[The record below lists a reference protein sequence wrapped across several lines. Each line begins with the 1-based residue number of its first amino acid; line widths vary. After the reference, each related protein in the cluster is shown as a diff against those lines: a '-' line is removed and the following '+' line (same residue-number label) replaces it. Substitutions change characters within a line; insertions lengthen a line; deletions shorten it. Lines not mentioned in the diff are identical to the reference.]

1 MKKLVILL
9 MILLLNLGST
19 VALADGDT
27 LSDEVKI
34 VEHIGIAAGLE
45 ERANESISRAEF
57 LSWALKLARIEAG
70 KISETPLFNDVT
82 SGHSYAAVIT
92 AAAERGI
99 ITGVGQGT
107 FRPDDAITVSDA
119 AIMLINAMGYKYE
132 ASAGEYVIYDKL
144 SRAMGLLDDVTYP
157 MGDTLTGKNAA
168 IMLFNALN
176 SPEIGFESLGVKVD
190 LTEDRTFMEKE
201 WEIYRTKGILDTT
214 PIASLTGREVYENE
228 AYIDEVLYNSES
240 FRVNDL
246 LGLSVEA
253 FYYDIDG
260 ERSFV
265 YVYPTKKNNIVK
277 MTDEELQG
285 FSDNTFTFL
294 DGSKKDEYRINA
306 KTSVIWNNRL
316 LKSSEFDLK
325 LNSKSLEA
333 TFISNDG
340 DNIYDCVLVKD
351 ATVYVPTLLDIE
363 NLIIG
368 AKSLAD
374 VKLLEYNSY
383 SITDIDGK
391 TFDFSDIKR
400 NHTILVYNPE
410 DTNTHI
416 EIVVIKEAVSLSVEG
431 MDAEEGK
438 LTLSDGD
445 EHIVSANSAY
455 PIENFEMNTTYSV
468 FFDRLG
474 RIVYARVEK
483 RNGFQAMY
491 MMKAFKDAEND
502 MVLIKML
509 NQDGEIKRYT
519 VAEKL
524 NYRDKDGNL
533 ATPTPTGADDI
544 YTVIGGNS
552 GSFERRLVYVKLN
565 SKGEINTIYNVSK
578 NKDDTFHDPAPV
590 MHNAYR
596 WMAAAYSFENL
607 IQLKANTKVFFVP
620 SADSKDIDDENFYVG
635 DVSSFGNDKAY
646 QNAAYSETYRNT
658 GYYFK
663 PVRIQPGT
671 MESDYIVIECPEGK
685 TFATSSSSYGIV
697 TKIKKTYSEKLE
709 EICNMVTITNL
720 SGVEQ
725 EYEYLPEDESIL
737 GIGDIIQIMSGE
749 SVIKDRDINMYYD
762 RDKDTFDWVTV
773 YDNDIGWRYYAPFR
787 VTKGKVSELENG
799 IAYCNVM
806 TNKKGN
812 TQNEYIRYNQGVILK
827 FDSAKGGYTIMD
839 SGNLKENDEFVAMM
853 SNGVFKVIIFYG
865 DLKG

>member
-1 MKKLVILL
+1 MKKLTLL
-9 MILLLNLGST
+9 IMLLLLSLVPCEVFAKDN
-19 VALADGDT
+19 A
-27 LSDEVKI
+27 LSDEVKLI
-34 VEHIGIAAGLE
+34 EYIGIAAGLE
-45 ERANESISRAEF
+45 ERAEESISRAEF
-57 LSWALKLARIEAG
+57 LSWSLKLARIEVG
-70 KISETPLFNDVT
+70 KVSEEPLFNDVT
-82 SGHSYAAVIT
+82 AGHSYAAVIT

-99 ITGVGQGT
+99 ISGMGQGS

-214 PIASLTGREVYENE
+214 PIASLTGREVYENH
-228 AYIDEVLYNSES
+228 AYIDDLLYNSES

-253 FYYDIDG
+253 FYYDIDD
-260 ERSFV
+260 EKTLI
-265 YVYPTKKNNIVK
+265 YAYPTKRNKIVK
-277 MTDEELQG
+277 MNDEEFQG
-285 FSDNTFTFL
+285 FSDNTFTYL
-294 DGSKKDEYRINA
+294 DGSKKDEYKINT
-306 KTSVIWNNRL
+306 KTSVIWNNRIL
-316 LKSSEFDLK
+316 RGNEFEEK
-325 LNSKSLEA
+325 LNSKSIEV

-340 DNIYDCVLVKD
+340 DNIYEIVIAKD
-351 ATVYVPTLLDIE
+351 ATVYIPVLLDLG
-363 NLIIG
+363 NLILG
-368 AKSLAD
+368 AKDLD
-374 VKLLEYNSY
+374 DIELNEYNSY

-400 NHTILVYNPE
+400 NHTVLVYDPG
-410 DTNTHI
+410 DRNTHI
-416 EIVVIKEAVSLSVEG
+416 EIVVIKEAVSLAVEG

-438 LTLSDGD
+438 LSMSDGG
-445 EHIVSANSAY
+445 EYIVSANSAY
-455 PIENFEMNTTYSV
+455 PIESFEMNTTYSIYL
-468 FFDRLG
+468 DKLG

-491 MMKAFKDAEND
+491 MMKAYKDAEND

-519 VAEKL
+519 VAEKI
-524 NYRDKDGNL
+524 NYRDKDGEV
-533 ATPTPTGADDI
+533 AVSTGTDDI
-544 YTVIGGNS
+544 YTVIGGDS
-552 GSFERRLVYVKLN
+552 GSFERRLVYVRLN

-578 NKDDTFHDPAPV
+578 NKDDTFHDPEPV

-620 SADSKDIDDENFYVG
+620 QANSKKLDDEYFYVG
-635 DVSSFGNDKAY
+635 DLSMFRNDTAY
-646 QNAAYSETYRNT
+646 QNIDYYKTS
-658 GYYFK
+658 GYGFR

-685 TFATSSSSYGIV
+685 TFTTSSSSYGIV
-697 TKIKKTYSEKLE
+697 TKIRKTYSEKLE
-709 EICNMVTITNL
+709 EICDMITIVNI

-725 EYEYLPEDESIL
+725 EYEYLPEAESLL
-737 GIGDIIQIMSGE
+737 GIGDIIQVMSGE
-749 SVIKDRDINMYYD
+749 GTIRDRDINMYYD
-762 RDKDTFDWVTV
+762 YDKNKFDWITV

-787 VTKGKVSELENG
+787 VTKGTVHELENG

-806 TNKKGN
+806 TTKNN
-812 TQNEYIRYNQGVILK
+812 AHDEYVRYNQGMILK
-827 FDSAKGGYTIMD
+827 FDSPTGGYTLMD
-839 SGNLKENDEFVAMM
+839 SGNLKAGDNFYAIM

-865 DLKG
+865 DLKR